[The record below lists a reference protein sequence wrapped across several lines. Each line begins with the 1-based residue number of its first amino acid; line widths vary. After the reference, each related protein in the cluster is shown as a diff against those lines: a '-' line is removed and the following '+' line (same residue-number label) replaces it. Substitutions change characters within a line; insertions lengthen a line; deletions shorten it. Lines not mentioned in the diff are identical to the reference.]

1 MSATDPKSTNDA
13 LESPRGMV
21 AYRESTC
28 DPIFLFQKLD
38 YGCSEAD
45 FSAMEDLG
53 WHLTEDCGW
62 YTSDDEDADP
72 VTTEM
77 MHDHD
82 IGSRHWMTMKVF
94 AHREEA
100 RQYGLARPYHWGQEG
115 VGWRVYCVCAV
126 GELARLLLAAGD
138 YDGDETKS

>member
-1 MSATDPKSTNDA
+1 
-13 LESPRGMV
+13 MV
-21 AYRESTC
+21 AYKESTA

-77 MHDHD
+77 MYDHE
-82 IGSRHWMTMKVF
+82 IGTRHWMTMKVF

-100 RQYGLARPYHWGQEG
+100 RRYGLARPHHWGEEG
-115 VGWRVYCVCAV
+115 VGWRVYCVGAV
-126 GELARLLLAAGD
+126 GELAKLLLQAGD
-138 YDGDETKS
+138 YEQ